1 LLPLHLCTQPIGEMR
16 VVTFI
21 LISLIVNVGHAQ
33 FDDSTHYFTGF
44 SSTGVINKTNEGAS
58 YVLSSGLR
66 FNVRK
71 KSVTV
76 NSTNSYIYGL
86 QRERLTNNDFTST
99 LDFNLYK
106 TLPHFYYWGLA
117 NFDKS
122 FSLKIN
128 QRVQVGLGVAY
139 NVLDRQ
145 NAFINIS
152 DGIIYES
159 SDLKLNDTSSTVYK
173 TYRNSFRFRHR
184 FVINEIIVL
193 EGTNFL
199 QNSLTYKNDY
209 IIKAVNSVSV
219 KLRKWLSFTTSTTYN
234 RIQRTNRENLLVTF
248 GLTAEKYF

>member
-1 LLPLHLCTQPIGEMR
+1 
-16 VVTFI
+16 
-21 LISLIVNVGHAQ
+21 
-33 FDDSTHYFTGF
+33 
-44 SSTGVINKTNEGAS
+44 
-58 YVLSSGLR
+58 
-66 FNVRK
+66 
-71 KSVTV
+71 
-76 NSTNSYIYGL
+76 L

-128 QRVQVGLGVAY
+128 QRLQVGLGVAY